1 MTVLAAGHSR
11 RRGDLDN
18 DNAVSSTRTVDD
30 VTKLDAAFTKY
41 VFDEQLSGA
50 ALGVLHKDRLVYG
63 DGRGFVRGHDA
74 EAGTLMPVLGLS
86 KLLTAVTVLR
96 LADHGKLRLGD
107 KVCTVRL
114 SLAVVKCTVPM
125 IVLVTVPVI
134 VPVIVLILS
143 SWLYP

>member
-1 MTVLAAGHSR
+1 MLAAGHSR
-11 RRGDLDN
+11 RRGDI

-30 VTKLDAAFTKY
+30 VTKVDAAFTKY

-50 ALGVLHKDRLVYG
+50 VLGVVHKDRLVYA

-86 KLLTAVTVLR
+86 KLLTAVAVLR

-107 KVCTVRL
+107 KVCTGRL
-114 SLAVVKCTVPM
+114 PCLGVHVHCAKHCPLDCSRVCPRC
-125 IVLVTVPVI
+125 
-134 VPVIVLILS
+134 S
-143 SWLYP
+143 